1 MDTLPDGIAVIVID
15 HGSRMAAANDML
27 NGVVHMYRQATGV
40 SIVEPAHMELAE
52 PTLEQAA
59 ERCIAQGAATIIVH
73 PYFLAPGRHS
83 TSDIPGMVED
93 LAPRYPGVRFH
104 ITNPLG
110 IDPGMAAVMHRRILE
125 ALGTA

>member
-1 MDTLPDGIAVIVID
+1 
-15 HGSRMAAANDML
+15 MAAANDML
-27 NGVVHMYRQATGV
+27 NGVVHMCRQATGV
-40 SIVEPAHMELAE
+40 SVVGPAHGPSERSGAGRG
-52 PTLEQAA
+52 TLHRPGSHHHRAP
-59 ERCIAQGAATIIVH
+59 C
-73 PYFLAPGRHS
+73 FAPGRHS
-83 TSDIPGMVED
+83 TADIPGMVED